1 MTSRNDITGDKL
13 QTKANSDNY
22 RNNYDTIF
30 AKGKN
35 KIYRIPVDLLISA
48 ATPELAED
56 AAKLFM
62 TLAYK
67 DYKYQFDINEYEFP
81 VGFPNEPDGD

>member
-1 MTSRNDITGDKL
+1 MTSRNDITGDKI
-13 QTKANSDNY
+13 QTKVTSDTY

-30 AKGKN
+30 NQN
-35 KIYRIPVDLLISA
+35 KTYRIPVDLLISA

-56 AAKLFM
+56 AAKFFM
-62 TLAYK
+62 TLAHK
-67 DYKYQFDINEYEFP
+67 DYKHQFDITEYEFP